1 MDDLRSLRAICREMR
16 HVCKNAAIGRCVAQ
30 ERLGVELQWK
40 DCKGYDA
47 LLDCLTCIR
56 NPEACFFFGMDILF
70 GENYNCR
77 SSIAKLEE
85 ATQDRHNVAAYVA
98 SRVLY
103 KANGGAGDDDTTRR
117 YIRQVEGEEES
128 ATTTLI

>member
-1 MDDLRSLRAICREMR
+1 MAL
-16 HVCKNAAIGRCVAQ
+16 
-30 ERLGVELQWK
+30 ERLAVEMQWK
-40 DCKGYDA
+40 DRKGYDA

-56 NPEACFFFGMDILF
+56 NPEACFLFGMDILF

-85 ATQDRHNVAAYVA
+85 ATQDRHNVAAYIA
-98 SRVLY
+98 ARVLY
-103 KANGGAGDDDTTRR
+103 NANGSAGDDDTTRR

-128 ATTTLI
+128 AIATSMMMQTNKGCLRCCEAASKVIR